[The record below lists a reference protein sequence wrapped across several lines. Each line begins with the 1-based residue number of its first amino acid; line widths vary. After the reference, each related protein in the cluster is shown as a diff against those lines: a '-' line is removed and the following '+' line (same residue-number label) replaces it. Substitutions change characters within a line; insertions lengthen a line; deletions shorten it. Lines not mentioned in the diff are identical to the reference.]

1 MSKVLA
7 LEKPRSPGGQGPPP
21 VGQAQQLQH
30 PFGVV
35 GQLIEFLIAGG
46 GIGKLDEL
54 HLIEL
59 MLADEA
65 AGIPAGAAR
74 LGAEAGGIGAVFN
87 GQAGAVENFIPMH
100 IGDRHLGGGNEE
112 IVGIG
117 QLEGVL
123 LELGKLAGARS
134 WKPG

>member
-7 LEKPRSPGGQGPPP
+7 LEKPRSPVDRGHHP

-65 AGIPAGAAR
+65 AVSRPALPASAR
-74 LGAEAGGIGAVFN
+74 KQAE
-87 GQAGAVENFIPMH
+87 
-100 IGDRHLGGGNEE
+100 
-112 IVGIG
+112 
-117 QLEGVL
+117 
-123 LELGKLAGARS
+123 
-134 WKPG
+134 